1 MSEVPSFDKAKFD
14 ALWNRYQA
22 PNNLVAAEVV
32 AAEDFSPEAFSLLSE
47 CLSVTIENHKICVEL
62 PLNIGKKCIDVPDWV
77 PNGSVAKVC
86 LEIRYKTVFG
96 VKIPI
101 GIDVCVYVADQKV
114 ACAYFG
120 I

>member
-1 MSEVPSFDKAKFD
+1 MSEVPGFDKEKFD
-14 ALWNRYQA
+14 ALWTRYENQDLA
-22 PNNLVAAEVV
+22 LG
-32 AAEDFSPEAFSLLSE
+32 EDFSPEVFSLLAE
-47 CLSVTIENHKICVEL
+47 CISLAVENGKVCVEL
-62 PLNIGKKCIDVPDWV
+62 PLKIGKKCIDVPDWV
-77 PNGSVAKVC
+77 PNGSIAKAC
-86 LEIRYKTVFG
+86 LEVKYKTVLG